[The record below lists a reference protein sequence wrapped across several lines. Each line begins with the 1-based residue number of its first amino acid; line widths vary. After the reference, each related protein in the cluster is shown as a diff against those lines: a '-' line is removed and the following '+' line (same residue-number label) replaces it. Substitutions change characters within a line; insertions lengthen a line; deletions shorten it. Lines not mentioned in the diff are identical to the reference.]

1 MFGTIELV
9 FESSELVFE
18 SIEHR
23 FFTRVRTISYRTKNN
38 LYSIKVITHGY
49 RGCRGVT
56 FSCINDQLAK
66 EKSKYF
72 LLITVFFCNFAA
84 K

>member
-1 MFGTIELV
+1 MFGTIELMFGTIELV
-9 FESSELVFE
+9 FESTELVFE

-49 RGCRGVT
+49 RGAGV
-56 FSCINDQLAK
+56 
-66 EKSKYF
+66 
-72 LLITVFFCNFAA
+72 LLFHVSTTN
-84 K
+84 